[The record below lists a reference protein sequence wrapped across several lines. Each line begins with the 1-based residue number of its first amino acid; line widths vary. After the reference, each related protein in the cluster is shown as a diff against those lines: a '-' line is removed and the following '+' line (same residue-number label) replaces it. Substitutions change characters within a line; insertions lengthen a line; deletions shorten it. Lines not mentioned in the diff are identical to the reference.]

1 MREQLSKKQ
10 RRKRALRV
18 RRRAATAMI
27 LLAIAAGVLAWSAV
41 PALTAALWGGGALA
55 LIAEAALLYRKQPL
69 PLAAYLLPAVLI
81 AALVA
86 GGFRVRGYVFSD
98 MGIVPVEATLTELR
112 VTDAWPENLSRCAS
126 LRTLDLRDATVEDFT
141 PALTLKKLTLL
152 DARGNHRFT
161 EADAEAVREALPQCE
176 VKWSM
181 PIYGNYYDSD
191 VQEIDVTSLSL
202 TAGEIAELQAQYPDK
217 TFHTGV
223 VTVMGMEVDPSA
235 EALDLSAQPNIDAE
249 EVAVALKLLSEVK
262 QADLRGTPLSA
273 ETIGGLCAAFPN
285 VRFLCTCQVE
295 GGSMSTEDTVVTLMG
310 GGFAD
315 LRSRMAF
322 IDYMPNLQYIDARAV
337 TLTDEEIKTL
347 QADPRADKVVY
358 SFSVYGRQVS
368 TLDVSLNL
376 DGVKLAGREE
386 VEQILKTLPR
396 LQKLSLCDCG
406 LSDEDMAALFDAHPG
421 VKLVWWIS
429 FGRYRLRTDA
439 TAFTTN
445 LFANNTY
452 HYDSTTFAP
461 LRYCTD
467 LMMLDLGHCDITTI
481 DWMAGLTKLRV
492 LILADNKITDIS
504 PLAGMEDLEYVEL
517 FLNKIRDFSP
527 LANKQKLIDLNIYYC
542 PIGDIT
548 PITTDTALQR
558 LWIGQCGLSGAQTS
572 QLKQALPG
580 CKINTKGSASTG
592 HGWREH
598 KRYEVLKQM
607 YKQGVYIPFE
617 QEGLF

>member
-1 MREQLSKKQ
+1 MKEQLSKKQ
-10 RRKRALRV
+10 RRKRALRA
-18 RRRAATAMI
+18 RRRVAAVMI
-27 LLAIAAGVLAWSAV
+27 LLAIAAGALAWSAA
-41 PALTAALWGGGALA
+41 PALTAALWGAGALA
-55 LIAEAALLYRKQPL
+55 LMAEAALLYRRQRL
-69 PLAAYLLPAVLI
+69 PFAAYALPALLC
-81 AALVA
+81 AALIA

-112 VTDAWPENLSRCAS
+112 VTDAWPENLSRCTAV
-126 LRTLDLRDATVEDFT
+126 RTLDLRAATVTDFT

-161 EADAEAVREALPQCE
+161 EADAAAVAEALPQCE

-181 PIYGNYYDSD
+181 PIHGNYYDSD
-191 VQEIDVTSLSL
+191 VQEIDVTSLGL
-202 TAGEIAELQAQYPDK
+202 TAGEIAELQARYPDK

-223 VTVMGMEVDPSA
+223 VTVMGMEIDPAA
-235 EALDLSAQPNIDAE
+235 EALDLSALPDIDVD
-249 EVAVALKLLSEVK
+249 EVAVALKLLPAVK
-262 QADLRGTPLSA
+262 QADLRGTSLTA
-273 ETIGGLCAAFPN
+273 ETIGNLCATFPE
-285 VRFLCTCQVE
+285 VRFLCSCRVD
-295 GGSMSTEDTVVTLMG
+295 GGTMSTEDTVVTLVG
-310 GGFAD
+310 GSFAD
-315 LRSRMAF
+315 LQARMAF
-322 IDYMPNLQYIDARAV
+322 IDYMPNLQYIDARAIA
-337 TLTDEEIKTL
+337 LTDEELQAL

-358 SFSVYGRQVS
+358 SFAVYGRQVS

-406 LSDEDMAALFDAHPG
+406 LSDEDMAALFDAHPE

-452 HYDSTTFAP
+452 HYDSSTFAP

-492 LILADNKITDIS
+492 LILADNEITDIS
-504 PLAGMEDLEYVEL
+504 PLAGMADLEYVEL

-527 LANKQKLIDLNIYYC
+527 LADKPKLIDLNIYYC

-548 PITTDTALQR
+548 PLTTDTALQR
-558 LWIGQCGLSGAQTS
+558 LWIGQCGLSSRQTS
-572 QLKQALPG
+572 QLKEALPG

-598 KRYEVLKQM
+598 KRYEVIKQM
-607 YKQGVYIPFE
+607 YKQGTYIPFE
-617 QEGLF
+617 QAGLF